1 MSVTEHTHCSVS
13 VCEFKF
19 NKDIKIKVTWW
30 LKAVALFAVALG
42 IIITIIIIT
51 NLFVYFCPP
60 DMPNESSII
69 VLYRNQGC
77 LTRMP
82 CS

>member
-42 IIITIIIIT
+42 IIITIIIT